1 MMLRLTRNTYQ
12 HGWIETRPSKK
23 QGLVFVYRWRERKP
37 DGGHTKR
44 VEVIG
49 SVSVLKTEAN
59 AWRAIEHRK
68 LDVNARHFQGHM
80 VTIGML
86 VNRYLETELP
96 ELRHST
102 ANAYRSYLNH
112 QIKPRWG
119 DYPMSKVK
127 PFAVEQWLKGLDLAP
142 RTRGHL
148 HNLMRVLWNCAMR
161 WELTEIG
168 ENPMKLVRVRG
179 TSKRQREPMVL
190 GVAQFRLLLGELDEP
205 FRTMVILDL
214 ATGLR
219 CSELFALKWC
229 DVLWDDLTLL
239 VRRGIVTGVVSDVK
253 TKYSNASIP
262 LDPALAE
269 VLLNWQRKTFFKNPQ
284 DWVFA
289 SPFVKGRMPWYPW
302 GVERRHIIPAGIRCG
317 IGRIGWHSFRHTFRT
332 LLDETG
338 APMKVQQELM
348 RHADIRTT
356 MNVYGKAMDES
367 KRAAHRKVVRLVLP
381 SKVA

>member
-1 MMLRLTRNTYQ
+1 MLRLTRNTYQ

-23 QGLVFVYRWRERKP
+23 QGLVFVYRWRERKL
-37 DGGHTKR
+37 GGGYAKR
-44 VEVIG
+44 SEVVG
-49 SVSVLKTEAN
+49 SVSMLKTVAN
-59 AWRAIEHRK
+59 AWRLIEHRK
-68 LDVNARHFQGHM
+68 LDVNSGHSQGHA
-80 VTIGML
+80 VTIDML

-102 ANAYRSYLNH
+102 ASAYKSYLNN

-119 DYPMSKVK
+119 DYPISKVK
-127 PFAVEQWLKGLDLAP
+127 PFGVEQWLKGLDLAP
-142 RTRGHL
+142 RTKGHL
-148 HNLMRVLWNCAMR
+148 HNLMRVLLNCAMR
-161 WELTEIG
+161 WELTEIA

-190 GVAQFRLLLGELDEP
+190 SVAQFHLLLEELDEP

-239 VRRGIVTGVVSDVK
+239 VRRGIVTGIVSDVK
-253 TKYSNASIP
+253 TKYSNAGMP

-269 VLLNWQRKTFFKNPQ
+269 VLLNWQRRTLFKNPE

-289 SPFVKGRMPWYPW
+289 SPFVAGKMPWYPW

-317 IGRIGWHSFRHTFRT
+317 IGRIGWHTFRHTFRT

-367 KRAAHRKVVRLVLP
+367 KREAHGKVVRLVLP

>member
-37 DGGHTKR
+37 DGGYSKR
-44 VEVIG
+44 TEVIG

-68 LDVNARHFQGHM
+68 LDVNSDHFQGRT

-86 VNRYLETELP
+86 VNRYLETELQ

-102 ANAYRSYLNH
+102 ANAYRSYLNN

-119 DYPMSKVK
+119 DYPISKVK

-142 RTRGHL
+142 RTKGHL
-148 HNLMRVLWNCAMR
+148 HNLMRVLLNCAMR

-190 GVAQFRLLLGELDEP
+190 SVPQFHLLLEELDEP
-205 FRTMVILDL
+205 FRTMVILGL

-219 CSELFALKWC
+219 CSELFGLKWC

-239 VRRGIVTGVVSDVK
+239 VRRGIVTGIVSDVK
-253 TKYSNASIP
+253 TKYSNAGIP

-269 VLLNWQRKTFFKNPQ
+269 VLLRWQRTTLFKNPE

-289 SPFVKGRMPWYPW
+289 SPYVAGRLPWYPW

-317 IGRIGWHSFRHTFRT
+317 IGRIGWHTFRHTFRT

-367 KRAAHRKVVRLVLP
+367 KRAAHSKVVSLVLP
-381 SKVA
+381 SHAA

>member
-1 MMLRLTRNTYQ
+1 MRA
-12 HGWIETRPSKK
+12 HGEDRRTHLGGILIEE
-23 QGLVFVYRWRERKP
+23 L
-37 DGGHTKR
+37 
-44 VEVIG
+44 I
-49 SVSVLKTEAN
+49 
-59 AWRAIEHRK
+59 IEHRK
-68 LDVNARHFQGHM
+68 LDVNSDRFQKHT

-112 QIKPRWG
+112 QITPRWG
-119 DYPMSKVK
+119 DYPLSKVK

-142 RTRGHL
+142 RTKGHL

-179 TSKRQREPMVL
+179 TSKRRREPLVL
-190 GVAQFRLLLGELDEP
+190 GVAQFRLLLEELDEP

-219 CSELFALKWC
+219 CSELFALQWR

-239 VRRGIVTGVVSDVK
+239 VRRAIVTGVVSDVK
-253 TKYSNASIP
+253 TKYSNAGMP

-269 VLLNWQRKTFFKNPQ
+269 VLLSWRQTTLFKNSE

-289 SPFVKGRMPWYPW
+289 SPFVAGRMPWFPW
-302 GVERRHIIPAGIRCG
+302 GVERRHLIPAGIRCG
-317 IGRIGWHSFRHTFRT
+317 IGRIGWHTFRHTFRT

-356 MNVYGKAMDES
+356 MNVYGKAMDAS
-367 KRAAHRKVVRLVLP
+367 KREAHGKVVRLVLA